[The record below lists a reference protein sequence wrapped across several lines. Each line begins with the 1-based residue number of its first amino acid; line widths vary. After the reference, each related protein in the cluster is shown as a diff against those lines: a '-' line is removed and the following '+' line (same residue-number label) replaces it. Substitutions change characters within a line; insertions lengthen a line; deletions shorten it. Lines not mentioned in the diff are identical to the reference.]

1 MGARHKNVVMVAM
14 VFAVAMMFIDQ
25 TIVALAIPRLQAE
38 LHLSA
43 VGAQWIVN
51 GYLIA
56 LAATF
61 AVGGRIADILG
72 HRRVLLIG
80 VTGFAVCSALCGATP
95 VGAVAE
101 TWMIVF
107 RVLQGVSAALL
118 FPAAMAIV
126 AASYPAGER
135 GRALAG
141 FFSIAGGL
149 TAIGPIAGGYLTE
162 WTWRSIF
169 WINVPVAVIAIV
181 LTLIAKPPQSP
192 QRVRLD
198 GVGALLVGGGMGLA
212 VLGLQQASVWGWHSH
227 TVWGCVV
234 AGVVLLVAF
243 VAWELGRGTDAL
255 IPIRLFA
262 DRGFAADNLILFLLS
277 ICFVPLFFF
286 ASIYAQVAIGD
297 SASDAGLYLLV
308 FFGGFAVAAQWGGRI
323 LDGYGARIP
332 VTIGCAVAAVGFY
345 LWGTRLSSLSLGSQ
359 WPYLALA
366 GAGMGLVLGPVSTDA
381 INRAAQSS
389 YGAVA
394 GVTQTVRNFG
404 GSLGLAALGSVLI
417 TQTTTRIQ
425 TSLHAAGIPH
435 ARAGAIAHTIA
446 TASGPIQGGTGQ
458 IPTRLANAVA
468 LDFAHATHTVV
479 LLMAIV
485 MGAAFI
491 AALVTMPRGRAAQ
504 QPLDAG
510 VEFTATTDTPL
521 AADLSIS
528 EADQVEADLRPV
540 G

>member
-1 MGARHKNVVMVAM
+1 MGARGKHVVMVAM

-25 TIVALAIPRLQAE
+25 TIVVLAIPQLQAD

-95 VGAVAE
+95 TGAIAE

-107 RVLQGVSAALL
+107 RVLQGVFAALL

-126 AASYPAGER
+126 AASCPEGER
-135 GRALAG
+135 GQALAG
-141 FFSIAGGL
+141 FFSIAGAL
-149 TAIGPIAGGYLTE
+149 TAVGPIAGGYLTE

-169 WINVPVAVIAIV
+169 WINVPVAVVAIV
-181 LTLIAKPPQSP
+181 LTLLAKPEQRP

-198 GVGALLVGGGMGLA
+198 GAGALLIGGGMALA
-212 VLGLQQASVWGWHSH
+212 VLGLQQASVCGWHSH
-227 TVWGCVV
+227 TLWGCAV
-234 AGVVLLVAF
+234 AGVILLVLF
-243 VAWELGRGTDAL
+243 VGWELRRGADAL

-308 FFGGFAVAAQWGGRI
+308 FFGGFAVASQWGGRA

-332 VTIGCAVAAVGFY
+332 VTVGCAVAAVGFY
-345 LWGTRLSSLSLGSQ
+345 LWGSKLSSLSLGSQ

-366 GAGMGLVLGPVSTDA
+366 GAGTGLVLGPVSTDA
-381 INRAAQSS
+381 INRAARSS

-394 GVTQTVRNFG
+394 GVTQTVRNFA

-425 TSLHAAGIPH
+425 TTLHHPGAPQG
-435 ARAGAIAHTIA
+435 RASEIAHTVA
-446 TASGPIQGGTGQ
+446 TASGPIGGGNTG
-458 IPTRLANAVA
+458 IPGQVVHAIA

-479 LLMAIV
+479 LLMAVV
-485 MGAAFI
+485 MAVAFVTAVI
-491 AALVTMPRGRAAQ
+491 AMPRIR
-504 QPLDAG
+504 
-510 VEFTATTDTPL
+510 TATAA
-521 AADLSIS
+521 AADLSTPEPS
-528 EADQVEADLRPV
+528 RR
-540 G
+540 